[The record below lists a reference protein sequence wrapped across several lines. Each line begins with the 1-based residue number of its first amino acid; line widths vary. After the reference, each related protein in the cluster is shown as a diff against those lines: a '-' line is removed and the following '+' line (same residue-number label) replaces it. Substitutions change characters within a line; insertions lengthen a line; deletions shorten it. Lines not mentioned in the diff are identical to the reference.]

1 LRGTIRKLAALVAG
15 AALVTGLTANA
26 ASADTGT
33 TNSGGEVRDALQK
46 ATQRGRVLPW
56 FPGREGPTVLTSG
69 LNNPRQLQLAVGDG
83 VLLIAEAGKGGP
95 TCEGEGEDAFCVG
108 DTGEI
113 STVLVPMFGSNKRAH
128 TLVRGLFSGA
138 GPDGSFAV
146 GSNGVSARSLL
157 DLKIVA
163 DMDGNL
169 LEARPFGDAEVQ
181 ASIAGFEAAND
192 PDGQGVESN
201 PYSVLAL
208 RDRTLVA
215 DAAGNSIVSVDK
227 WGVVSLFAVLPN
239 VTDGLC
245 AGLPNEGGTTGCD
258 FVPTSL
264 TLGPDGAVYV
274 GGLGAETPGAG
285 RVLKLDPN
293 TGAVLQEWGDLFTVT
308 GVGVGRDGS
317 IYASELFGG
326 DPDAAVPGQLTRI
339 APDGSRSSKV
349 VPFPAGVQ
357 VDKYNNVYVAAFST
371 APDTGLGI
379 PDQDTSGQIWRLR
392 F

>member
-1 LRGTIRKLAALVAG
+1 MREAF
-15 AALVTGLTANA
+15 
-26 ASADTGT
+26 
-33 TNSGGEVRDALQK
+33 QK
-46 ATQRGRVLPW
+46 APNGGRVLPW

-69 LNNPRQLQLAVGDG
+69 LSNPRQIQLTAGNG

-95 TCEGEGEDAFCVG
+95 VCEGEGEDTFCVG
-108 DTGEI
+108 DTG
-113 STVLVPMFGSNKRAH
+113 SVSVVLVPMFGEGKRNH
-128 TLVRGLFSGA
+128 EVVSGLFSGA

-146 GSNGVSARSLL
+146 GSHGVSARSLG
-157 DLKIVA
+157 DIKIVA
-163 DMDGNL
+163 DAEGNL
-169 LEARPFGDAEVQ
+169 LQAHPFGDSEVQ
-181 ASIAGFEAAND
+181 ASVAAFEEAND

-208 RDRTLVA
+208 KDRTLVA
-215 DAAGNSIVSVDK
+215 DAAGNSIVSVDR
-227 WGVVSLFAVLPN
+227 WGNVSLFAVMPN

-245 AGLPNEGGTTGCD
+245 AGVPNEGGTTGCD

-285 RVLKLDPN
+285 RVVKLDPN

-308 GVGVGRDGS
+308 GVGVGRDGA

-326 DPDAAVPGQLTRI
+326 DPNAPVPGQLTKI
-339 APDGSRSSKV
+339 AADGTRSSTA

-357 VDKYNNVYVAAFST
+357 VDKFNNVYVAAFST
-371 APDTGLGI
+371 APDTGLGV